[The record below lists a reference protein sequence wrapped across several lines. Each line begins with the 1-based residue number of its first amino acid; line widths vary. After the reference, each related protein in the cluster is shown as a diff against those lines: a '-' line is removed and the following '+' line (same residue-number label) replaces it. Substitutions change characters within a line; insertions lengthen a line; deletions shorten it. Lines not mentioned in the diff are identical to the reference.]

1 MPPAPSLGGRN
12 RAPVAAAAGG
22 AKSPAAQRARATAG
36 KPKPSK
42 AKEGHTA
49 IVNATDDTSSAAS
62 KHGKTAAG
70 SRGRVFTEGG
80 GVAASDKTSSLD
92 AGEVEE
98 LVRRLAAAGL
108 NVTVQPLDAVQE
120 VSANANSG
128 IKTNA
133 SRVNAPGA
141 NDGPIEDDVE
151 MGAPD
156 QPGASRIHHSMT
168 AESSDDESD
177 EEMTLLRPG
186 TNVSSMLNAN
196 EDKAGEGEDVE
207 MGGDVQLVAR
217 PDGTAGNDY
226 SIQEEMG
233 LAGVKGSKKH
243 QTYLSI
249 VRRIRDYVIAAQ
261 LNVEKEWRQIA
272 PEDKGKL
279 YRVARTDIPF
289 LQRFVNDW
297 ATEEIAKRYLK
308 NKRQH
313 LYRTGELAR
322 PTKYAH
328 LKANAAKRDRDGSR
342 RKKALVNAE
351 AAKRAKTKKA
361 ATAAKKARKVSK
373 SRAPPESAM
382 DVEEEA

>member
-1 MPPAPSLGGRN
+1 MTPPAPSLGGRN
-12 RAPVAAAAGG
+12 RAPVTAAAGG
-22 AKSPAAQRARATAG
+22 AKSPAARGARATTG
-36 KPKPSK
+36 KAKSSK
-42 AKEGHTA
+42 AKEGHASIASPTNTA
-49 IVNATDDTSSAAS
+49 SSAAS
-62 KHGKTAAG
+62 EHAKTAAG
-70 SRGRVFTEGG
+70 HRGRIFTEGG
-80 GVAASDKTSSLD
+80 GVAASDKAFD
-92 AGEVEE
+92 MNAGEVEE

-108 NVTVQPLDAVQE
+108 NVTIQPLQAVQE
-120 VSANANSG
+120 ASANANSG
-128 IKTNA
+128 AKTNA
-133 SRVNAPGA
+133 SGVNAREV
-141 NDGPIEDDVE
+141 DDSLIENNVE

-156 QPGASRIHHSMT
+156 QPSVSRIHHSKA
-168 AESSDDESD
+168 AETSDDESD
-177 EEMTLLRPG
+177 EEMTLLSPG
-186 TNVSSMLNAN
+186 TNVSSMLNTN
-196 EDKAGEGEDVE
+196 ETGEGEDVE
-207 MGGDVQLVAR
+207 MGDGVRLIAR

-351 AAKRAKTKKA
+351 AAKRAKAKKA
-361 ATAAKKARKVSK
+361 ATAVRRARKGGK
-373 SRAPPESAM
+373 SHVASESAM
-382 DVEEEA
+382 DVDEEA